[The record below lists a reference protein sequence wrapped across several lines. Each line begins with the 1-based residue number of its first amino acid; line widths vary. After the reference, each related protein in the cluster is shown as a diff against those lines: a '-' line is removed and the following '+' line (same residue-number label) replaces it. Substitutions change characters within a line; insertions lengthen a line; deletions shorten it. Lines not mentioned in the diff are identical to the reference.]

1 MADLGSVSR
10 RALLRG
16 GTGLGLGLLA
26 APALAGC
33 GPASS
38 TPVDSGPVDISLWTH
53 DPGYITTF
61 ETAVAETALMRGS
74 RFDFGV
80 DITNAAPS
88 DVVTRMIAQAVADGD
103 TPDLAGIVIDQF
115 PRVMVPGIAEHLF
128 TDLTETVEPF
138 GDDLLK
144 LAPYTVDGVPYGL
157 DSDNSITVYYYRQDL
172 FEEHGVPEDIETW
185 EELAEHGERLNVDS
199 RISLG
204 MVATGDN
211 GSIVNGFLQFLLQRG
226 GGVFDEHGEIMLQS
240 AEAVEVLDFM
250 ARGVSSGFLLALPDP
265 YGSACAAA
273 LKSGRLAAT
282 AMPNWYNAYGL
293 QANVPDQAGRWRM
306 RTLPRFSGGGHI
318 ASTMGGTA
326 FTVLKGKARSTAAL
340 ELLRRV
346 YLTREG
352 QLLRY
357 RSGGYLPTLRS
368 LYEDPELRSIEDE
381 FLGQR
386 VFDVYRRATDDLPL
400 FHQDAGMQILT
411 DVLGGPVLDALK
423 GRTSPAAAIEDG
435 LSAYRQ
441 QVKR

>member
-1 MADLGSVSR
+1 
-10 RALLRG
+10 
-16 GTGLGLGLLA
+16 
-26 APALAGC
+26 
-33 GPASS
+33 
-38 TPVDSGPVDISLWTH
+38 
-53 DPGYITTF
+53 
-61 ETAVAETALMRGS
+61 
-74 RFDFGV
+74 V
-80 DITNAAPS
+80 DITNAAPT
-88 DVVTRMIAQAVADGD
+88 DIVTRMIAQAVADGD

-115 PRVMVPGIAEHLF
+115 PRVMVSGIAEHLF
-128 TDLTETVEPF
+128 TDLTETVRPF

-172 FEEHGVPEDIETW
+172 FEEHGVPEDVETW
-185 EELAEHGERLNVDS
+185 EELAEHGERLSADHQV
-199 RISLG
+199 SLG

-211 GSIVNGFLQFLLQRG
+211 GAVVNGFLQFLLQRG
-226 GGVFDEHGEIMLQS
+226 GSVFDERGEITLRS
-240 AEAVEVLDFM
+240 AEAVEVLEFM
-250 ARGVSSGFLLALPDP
+250 ARGVRSGFLLALPDP

-318 ASTMGGTA
+318 GSTLGGTA
-326 FTVLKGKARSTAAL
+326 FTVLKDKAHSTAAL

-368 LYEDPELRSIEDE
+368 LYEDPELLSIEDE

-386 VFDVYRRATDDLPL
+386 VFDVYAPAAADLPL
-400 FHQDAGMQILT
+400 FRQDAGMQILT

-435 LSAYRQ
+435 LGAYRQ